1 MSIKTFP
8 LKEEKEES
16 LGIKSEKEKRKR
28 KSLNHS
34 KNSSII
40 NLQPEFLADDSSDEN
55 SSKSALDWIIPPPS
69 NFHGINN
76 PFHSQYKPNAKISVL
91 TKKGFHTKV
100 FEKFPETRM
109 IRTIKRRL
117 SAKDIAFGANRESK
131 RRKMMKRRKTDEIE
145 GKIEFFQFLI
155 EL

>member
-1 MSIKTFP
+1 M
-8 LKEEKEES
+8 KEEKEE
-16 LGIKSEKEKRKR
+16 LVGIKSEKERRKR
-28 KSLNHS
+28 KPQKDS
-34 KNSSII
+34 KEFSSN

-76 PFHSQYKPNAKISVL
+76 PFHSQYKPHAKISVL

-100 FEKFPETRM
+100 FEKFPETRI

-145 GKIEFFQFLI
+145 GKIEFIDFLI
-155 EL
+155 VCSKF